1 MARKIDR
8 VFIRW
13 EASRTSCSV
22 MRYVVGVTEG
32 LLSVTL
38 VSAGLI
44 CARLDEPKA
53 LIKVLEIRTMNCL
66 P

>member
-13 EASRTSCSV
+13 KPRGLPCSV

-32 LLSVTL
+32 LLSATL

-53 LIKVLEIRTMNCL
+53 RD
-66 P
+66 